1 MHFLGKIDREL
12 YKCITDEIST
22 DEVILTNERIK
33 HIISRRGQNFYNRY
47 KKEFIFILQNP
58 DYIFYDKINT
68 ALVCKRLSIENKYIN
83 IVIRFAVSTESSTYK
98 NSIIT
103 VIEESEKRFQQ
114 RLRNHIPLYK
124 K

>member
-12 YKCITDEIST
+12 YKCITDKIST
-22 DEVILTNERIK
+22 DKVILTNERIK